1 MIRPVEV
8 RPLEG
13 QRLWLRFEDGSE
25 GTVDL
30 SDLGGR
36 GVFEAWQERS
46 VFEAVRTGEHGSV
59 EWPGGLDLCGDA
71 LYLRLTGKSVG
82 DVFPKLDLSEVDA

>member
-13 QRLWLRFEDGSE
+13 HRLWLRFEDGSE

-46 VFEAVRTGEHGSV
+46 VFQAVRIGEHGSV

-71 LYLRLTGKSVG
+71 LYLRLTGKSAG
-82 DVFPKLDLSEVDA
+82 DVFPKLHLSGVDA

>member
-1 MIRPVEV
+1 MVRPVEV

-13 QRLWLRFEDGSE
+13 HRLWLRFEDGSE
-25 GTVDL
+25 GAVDL
-30 SDLGGR
+30 STLGGR

-46 VFEAVRTGEHGSV
+46 VFEAVRIGEHGNV

-71 LYLRLTGKSVG
+71 LYLRLTGKSAG
-82 DVFPKLDLSEVDA
+82 DVFPKLHLSRVDA

>member
-8 RPLEG
+8 KPLEG
-13 QRLWLRFEDGSE
+13 YRLWLRFEDGSD
-25 GTVDL
+25 GAVDL

-36 GVFEAWQERS
+36 GVFEVWQERS
-46 VFEAVRTGEHGSV
+46 VFEAVRIGEHRSV

-71 LYLRLTGKSVG
+71 LYLRLTGKPASG
-82 DVFPKLDLSEVDA
+82 GER

>member
-13 QRLWLRFEDGSE
+13 HRLWLRFEDGSE
-25 GTVDL
+25 GAVDL

-36 GVFEAWQERS
+36 GVFAAWQERS
-46 VFEAVRTGEHGSV
+46 VFEAVRIGEHGSV

-82 DVFPKLDLSEVDA
+82 DVFPKLDLSGVVA

>member
-13 QRLWLRFEDGSE
+13 YRLWLRFEDGSE
-25 GTVDL
+25 GEVDL

-36 GVFEAWQERS
+36 GVFQAWQERTI
-46 VFEAVRTGEHGSV
+46 FEAVRLGEHGSV
-59 EWPGGLDLCGDA
+59 EWPTGLDLRGDA
-71 LYLRLTGKSVG
+71 LYLRLTGKSAG
-82 DVFPKLDLSEVDA
+82 DVFPKLDLSGVDA